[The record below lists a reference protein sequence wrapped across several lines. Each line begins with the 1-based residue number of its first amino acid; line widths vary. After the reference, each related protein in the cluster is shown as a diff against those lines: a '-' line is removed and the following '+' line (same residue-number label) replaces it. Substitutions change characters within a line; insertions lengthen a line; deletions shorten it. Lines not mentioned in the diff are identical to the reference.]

1 MIYECTVC
9 TVCSVR
15 RCQQD
20 LRIYVN
26 KYVRMY
32 LMQFI
37 YEFVSMYVC
46 MIGGALWWR
55 YKTERFGMVS
65 NSFIT

>member
-1 MIYECTVC
+1 MPTRPKNV
-9 TVCSVR
+9 
-15 RCQQD
+15 
-20 LRIYVN
+20 YVN
-26 KYVRMY
+26 KYVCMY
-32 LMQFI
+32 LMQYI

-55 YKTERFGMVS
+55 YKTERFGMVG